1 MFNQMTIV
9 GRAGADAEMRYTQTG
24 TAVASFNVA
33 TDVGW
38 GENKSTQWFKVTLW
52 GKLAE
57 NVSQYVTKGKQIFVQ
72 GELTASEWT
81 TNEGQQRTTLEVNA
95 ATIKLLG
102 SGQASPTDLSQ
113 ERTEPAVISGT
124 PIETDGDNVED
135 LPW

>member
-1 MFNQMTIV
+1 MTLV
-9 GRAGADAEMRYTQTG
+9 GRAGADAEMRYTEKG
-24 TAVASFNVA
+24 TAVASVNVA

-38 GENKSTQWFKVTLW
+38 GDNKSTQWFKVTLW

-57 NVSQYVTKGKQIFVQ
+57 GVSQYITKGKQIFVQ

-95 ATIKLLG
+95 DTIKLLG
-102 SGQASPTDLSQ
+102 SQQ
-113 ERTEPAVISGT
+113 EQTEPAVASGT
-124 PIETDGDNVED
+124 PVELDGETVED

>member
-1 MFNQMTIV
+1 MFNQMTLV
-9 GRAGADAEMRYTQTG
+9 GRAGADAEKRYTEKG
-24 TAVASFNVA
+24 TAVASVNVA

-38 GENKSTQWFKVTLW
+38 GDNKSTQWFKVTLW

-57 NVSQYVTKGKQIFVQ
+57 NVSEYITKGKQIFVQ

-95 ATIKLLG
+95 DTIKLLG
-102 SGQASPTDLSQ
+102 SQQ
-113 ERTEPAVISGT
+113 ERTETAVVSGT
-124 PIETDGDNVED
+124 PIEIDGETAEE

>member
-1 MFNQMTIV
+1 MFNQMTLV
-9 GRAGADAEMRYTQTG
+9 GRAGADAEKRYTERG
-24 TAVASFNVA
+24 TAVASVNVA

-38 GENKSTQWFKVTLW
+38 GDNKSTQWFKVTLW

-57 NVSQYVTKGKQIFVQ
+57 NVSEYITKGKQIFVQ

-95 ATIKLLG
+95 DTIKLLG
-102 SGQASPTDLSQ
+102 SQE
-113 ERTEPAVISGT
+113 ERTETAVVNGT
-124 PIETDGDNVED
+124 PVEIDGETAEE

>member
-1 MFNQMTIV
+1 MFNQMTLV
-9 GRAGADAEMRYTQTG
+9 GRAGADAEKRYTEKG
-24 TAVASFNVA
+24 TAVASVNVA

-38 GENKSTQWFKVTLW
+38 GDNKSTQWFKVTLW

-57 NVSQYVTKGKQIFVQ
+57 NVSEYITKGKQIFVQ

-95 ATIKLLG
+95 DTIKLLG
-102 SGQASPTDLSQ
+102 SQQ
-113 ERTEPAVISGT
+113 ERTETAVVSGT
-124 PIETDGDNVED
+124 PVEIDGETVEE

>member
-1 MFNQMTIV
+1 MTLV
-9 GRAGADAEMRYTQTG
+9 GRAGADAEKRYTERG
-24 TAVASFNVA
+24 TAVASVNVA

-38 GENKSTQWFKVTLW
+38 GDNKSTQWFKVTLW

-57 NVSQYVTKGKQIFVQ
+57 NVSEYITKGKQIFVQ

-95 ATIKLLG
+95 DTIKLLG
-102 SGQASPTDLSQ
+102 SQQ
-113 ERTEPAVISGT
+113 ERTETAVVNGT
-124 PIETDGDNVED
+124 PVEIDKETVEE

>member
-1 MFNQMTIV
+1 MFNQMTLV
-9 GRAGADAEMRYTQTG
+9 GRAGADAEKRYTEKG
-24 TAVASFNVA
+24 TAVASVNVA

-38 GENKSTQWFKVTLW
+38 GDNKSTQWFKVTLW

-57 NVSQYVTKGKQIFVQ
+57 NVSEYITKGKQIFVQ

-95 ATIKLLG
+95 DTIKLLG
-102 SGQASPTDLSQ
+102 SQQ
-113 ERTEPAVISGT
+113 ERSEPAVVSGT
-124 PIETDGDNVED
+124 PVEIDGETAED